1 MLEKL
6 NLCRCFFCVQSVFIV
21 SSKLKAFNKF
31 KPGNFPRVV
40 PFHKT
45 GRCFGFLWV
54 YRCTWYIS
62 KLETDTFSYVL
73 PVTYLHLVR
82 GSQPIQNDTR
92 YQPLQDSLLLHGL
105 SFCGVIPTQRLEVW
119 TNNVSRSQIS
129 DNKRVQKFPA
139 WLTSVY
145 NKIGW

>member
-45 GRCFGFLWV
+45 GKMFWFSMGIQMYMV
-54 YRCTWYIS
+54 YFKT
-62 KLETDTFSYVL
+62 
-73 PVTYLHLVR
+73 
-82 GSQPIQNDTR
+82 
-92 YQPLQDSLLLHGL
+92 
-105 SFCGVIPTQRLEVW
+105 
-119 TNNVSRSQIS
+119 
-129 DNKRVQKFPA
+129 
-139 WLTSVY
+139 
-145 NKIGW
+145 